1 MANKNIKTKT
11 FNIFD
16 LIIVIVLVLCILAI
30 VFKYA
35 FIKNDNS
42 FTELRNVTFSVDEI
56 LEITADNIISTFDPN
71 QELYISDSGEYVG
84 ILKSVEKH
92 NSKLYVSEGDSV
104 TLVSNPERFD
114 LTGTAVLYG
123 RQGANYFLVN
133 GMYELKLDS
142 TFVVYTTSAIFQIR
156 ITGIS

>member
-1 MANKNIKTKT
+1 MANKTLKTKT

-16 LIIVIVLVLCILAI
+16 LIIVIAIILCILAI
-30 VFKYA
+30 VFKYV

-56 LEITADNIISTFDPN
+56 LEITADNIISTYEPN
-71 QELYISDSGEYVG
+71 QDLYMNDSGENIG
-84 ILKSVEKH
+84 LLKSLEKQ
-92 NSKLYVSEGDSV
+92 NAKLYVSDGDSV
-104 TLVSNPERFD
+104 ALVLNPEKFD
-114 LTGTAVLYG
+114 LIGSAVLYG

-142 TFVVYTTSAIFQIR
+142 TFVVYTTNAIFQIR
-156 ITGIS
+156 ITSIS